1 MILSLFEDYFMGKAK
16 ESRAEDIADKE
27 FLLSDL
33 WFYGIKLG
41 LVYYFHLECKY
52 KTSSNLVFLLLSIVE
67 LCLL

>member
-1 MILSLFEDYFMGKAK
+1 MILSLFEEYFMGRAK

-41 LVYYFHLECKY
+41 WFIIFTWNVNTRLLV
-52 KTSSNLVFLLLSIVE
+52 I
-67 LCLL
+67 